1 MVFEASLPPA
11 FICLLR
17 VPAQGISIGAV
28 LGEEAPGRVGDISGT
43 PGAAPRLAALLG
55 SAGLGVA
62 VHSPLHR
69 HGPAALLRAG
79 AMALA

>member
-1 MVFEASLPPA
+1 MVFKASLPPA

-17 VPAQGISIGAV
+17 VPAQGISVGAV
-28 LGEEAPGRVGDISGT
+28 LGEEAPRCVGDVGGA
-43 PGAAPRLAALLG
+43 PGAAPRLASLLG

-62 VHSPLHR
+62 VHPPLHR